1 MDYTHEEITAEMK
14 RIGLG
19 AYPKAE
25 EFTDEEIAEAM
36 VNYKDGGVTI
46 AQLNGSNHLPEVV
59 TQFAKLATTL
69 NQVNDDVYR
78 MAIAYEGMQII
89 RDSRPHELRQKAVG
103 TLCSAR
109 YQRNRDEAL
118 NHLRDENLG
127 SVRDYA

>member
-19 AYPKAE
+19 AYPKDDD
-25 EFTDEEIAEAM
+25 FTDDEVVEAAL
-36 VNYKDGGVTI
+36 NYKDGGVKI
-46 AQLNGSNHLPEVV
+46 ANLNGTNHLPEVV
-59 TQFAKLATTL
+59 AQFAKLATTL

-78 MAIAYEGMQII
+78 MVLSYEAIEIV
-89 RDSRPHELRQKAVG
+89 RDSRPHELRRKAID
-103 TLCSAR
+103 TLRAER